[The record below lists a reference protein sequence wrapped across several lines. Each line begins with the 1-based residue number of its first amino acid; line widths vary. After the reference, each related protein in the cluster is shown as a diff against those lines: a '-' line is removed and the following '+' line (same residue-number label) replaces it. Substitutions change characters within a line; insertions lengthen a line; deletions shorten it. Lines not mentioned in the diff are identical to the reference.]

1 MSSRSAVETD
11 HQVNPRE
18 GLAVVA
24 LALAAFSLNL
34 NTNVLG
40 ALLPF
45 VREDLHLDDGAGKIL
60 VAAAAAGSAFG
71 ALAVGPLAAA
81 WGRRRMLVV
90 GLSLFTLASALHLLA
105 ASFFWFAVLR
115 GLSGVAVGI
124 AYAAASAL
132 VAEVVPYQRRGAA
145 LGRFTAGMFLA
156 IPIGM
161 PLSVVLANQGV
172 WRGIFVVQ
180 AAIGALA
187 CWWSLRAVPVTAAV
201 EQRGSTRA
209 VLRNG
214 PAMAALLATLL
225 HVGSFFTTVQLATS
239 WLDDTG
245 RVAKEDQIWVWVGL
259 GTCSVFGS
267 ALLGRAADRFGKRAF
282 VLVTSMVLVLCFG
295 LLARE
300 PGLLLL
306 TVVGVLLAVV
316 AAARTGPLQ
325 ALVSGLVP
333 ANELGALMGLR
344 GFAMQMGVAGFALA
358 AVPIG
363 AQAGFSGILWF
374 AAGCQVLS
382 YVAIRVGVR
391 RAR

>member
-1 MSSRSAVETD
+1 MPTSSADETIHSAS
-11 HQVNPRE
+11 PRE

-45 VREDLHLDDGAGKIL
+45 VREDLGLEDGAGKVL
-60 VAAAAAGSAFG
+60 VAAAAAGSALG

-90 GLSLFTLASALHLLA
+90 GLSLFTAASVAHLWA
-105 ASFFWFAVLR
+105 ASFFWFALLR
-115 GLSGVAVGI
+115 GVSGVAVGV

-132 VAEVVPYQRRGAA
+132 VAEVVPYERRGGA

-161 PLSVVLANQGV
+161 PLSVVLANHGA
-172 WRGIFVVQ
+172 WRGIFLVQ
-180 AAIGALA
+180 AAIGGLA

-245 RVAKEDQIWVWVGL
+245 RVAKEDQIWVWVAL
-259 GTCSVFGS
+259 GTCSVLGS
-267 ALLGRAADRFGKRAF
+267 ALLGRAADRYGKRAF
-282 VLVTSMVLVLCFG
+282 VLATSVVLVLCFG

-300 PGLLLL
+300 PEALPLAA
-306 TVVGVLLAVV
+306 VGVLLAVV

-333 ANELGALMGLR
+333 AHELGALMGMR

-363 AQAGFSGILWF
+363 AQAGFSGVLWF
-374 AAGCQVLS
+374 AAACQVLS
-382 YVAIRVGVR
+382 YLAIRVGVR